1 MITSNTNTEKNIISK
16 SKPPFIILLVMFVFI
31 GLAGCSDST
40 TDTDV
45 GNGNGDDNG
54 GTTQQ
59 GPDEVWM
66 EGRAFNPGNLEVEV
80 GTTVTW
86 ENKSNEVHTVTSGSN
101 RTYDELFDSGNMS
114 PGDTFTYTFN
124 EVGQFDY
131 FCRPHTGMTAT
142 VTVIDNG

>member
-1 MITSNTNTEKNIISK
+1 MITSNTNTGRNIPSKN
-16 SKPPFIILLVMFVFI
+16 KPPLIILLMMFVFI

-54 GTTQQ
+54 GTQQ
-59 GPDEVWM
+59 GPDEIWM

-86 ENKSNEVHTVTSGSN
+86 ENKSSEVHTVTSGSN
-101 RTYDELFDSGNMS
+101 RTYDELFDSGNLS
-114 PGDTFTYTFN
+114 PGETFTYTFD